1 LRREE
6 IPTVSSRLT
15 AGDIGGHWRV
25 RWGIGRDNYRVDP
38 GVYSLGQPDEKSP
51 VLVSAN
57 YKLSFDTL
65 RRSLPGRDAWILVL
79 DTDGINVWCAA
90 GKGTFGTDELV
101 RRIDLTGLAAMVSHR
116 TLIVPQLGAV
126 GVAAREVEESSGF
139 KVVFGPV
146 RAGDLPA
153 FLDSGLKATP
163 SMRRVSFTFRE
174 RLILVPMELVPALRW
189 SIPVLFALFVLG
201 GAGWWG
207 YSLEAAWRNG
217 LSVATAYA
225 GALLAGAVA
234 TPLML
239 PWIPGR
245 AFAMKGALVGLLWT
259 LVFLSFAR
267 QAPPFSPSI
276 FWHQSACVI
285 ALPAITAFFAMNFT
299 GSSTITSLSGV
310 RKEMRFAL
318 PLQVGCVVAG
328 ILLWSAGHFV
338 KGGA

>member
-1 LRREE
+1 
-6 IPTVSSRLT
+6 
-15 AGDIGGHWRV
+15 V
-25 RWGIGRDNYRVDP
+25 RWGIGRSNYRVDP
-38 GVYSLGQPDEKSP
+38 GIYSLGQPDEQSP

-57 YKLSFDTL
+57 YKLSFDSL
-65 RRSLPGRDAWILVL
+65 RRSLPGRHVWILVL
-79 DTDGINVWCAA
+79 DTDGVNVWCAA

-101 RRIDLTGLAAMVSHR
+101 RRIDLTGLTDLVSHR

-126 GVAAREVEESSGF
+126 GVAAREVKKCSGF

-153 FLDSGLKATP
+153 FLDEGLKATP
-163 SMRRVSFTFRE
+163 SMRRISFTFRD

-189 SIPVLFALFVLG
+189 SIPVLLALFVLG

-217 LSVATAYA
+217 LHLAAAYSGALFA
-225 GALLAGAVA
+225 GAAA

-245 AFAMKGALVGLLWT
+245 AFALKGALLGLLWT
-259 LVFLSFAR
+259 MAFLAFAD
-267 QAPPFSPSI
+267 QNLPFSPPT
-276 FWHQSACVI
+276 FWHQSAWVV
-285 ALPAITAFFAMNFT
+285 ALPAVSAFFAMNFT

-310 RKEMRFAL
+310 KKEMRFAL
-318 PLQVGCVVAG
+318 PLQIGGAVAG
-328 ILLWSAGHFV
+328 ILLWTVSHFV
-338 KGGA
+338 KVGT